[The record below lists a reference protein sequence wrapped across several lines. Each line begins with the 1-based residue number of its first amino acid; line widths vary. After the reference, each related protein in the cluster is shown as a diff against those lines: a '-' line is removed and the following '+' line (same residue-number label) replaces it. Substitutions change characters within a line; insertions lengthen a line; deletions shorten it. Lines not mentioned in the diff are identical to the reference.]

1 MALLI
6 FGRDYGNAANR
17 MSAHDDLL
25 EGYAVALDTL
35 ATEFM
40 PDQEIWL
47 MKTSTSSNEFEEVWG
62 ITSKRFFEYNAFR
75 QQFRLEIADPD
86 HDLDEIMIEATHVRV
101 DDDVYVISQADTLPP
116 KGVDVTWKLFCER
129 FAKRGQFASIF

>member
-6 FGRDYGNAANR
+6 FGGEYGNTANR

-25 EGYAVALDTL
+25 EGYAEALDTL

-40 PDQEIWL
+40 PEQEVWL
-47 MKTSTSSNEFEEVWG
+47 MKTSTTDNEFEEVLWVEQ
-62 ITSKRFFEYNAFR
+62 KRFFEYQAYR

-86 HDLDEIMIEATHVRV
+86 HDLDELMIEVTHVRV
-101 DDDVYVISQADTLPP
+101 DDDVYVIAQADTLQP
-116 KGVDVTWKLFCER
+116 KGIDVTWKLFCER
-129 FAKRGQFASIF
+129 FTKRGQFASIY